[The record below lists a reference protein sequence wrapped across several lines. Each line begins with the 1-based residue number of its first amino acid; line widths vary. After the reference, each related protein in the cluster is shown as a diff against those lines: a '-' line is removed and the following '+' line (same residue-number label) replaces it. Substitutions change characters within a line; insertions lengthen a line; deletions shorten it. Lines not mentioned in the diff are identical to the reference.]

1 MGTENKIDEIIAYGA
16 DGTTY
21 RLTGITSPQLTATI
35 AKVPNYDGEKRNR
48 LLGFSDN
55 NCSMTFTVNCSNVEV
70 IPQGQAKKDDD
81 KVFSERSVQFREKLD
96 F

>member
-1 MGTENKIDEIIAYGA
+1 METENKIDEIIAYGV
-16 DGTTY
+16 DETMY
-21 RLTGITSPQLTATI
+21 RLTGITSSWLTTI
-35 AKVPNYDGEKRNR
+35 AEVPNYYGGKGNS

-70 IPQGQAKKDDD
+70 ITQGQTKKDDD
-81 KVFSERSVQFREKLD
+81 KVFSERNVQFREKLD